1 MAMNQPQPS
10 PQDPDG
16 DGDNDAAGGAADP
29 DQDGTGTG
37 GGADDSGATQD
48 QGQDPGDDA
57 DDADD
62 AQGGGQSDPSG
73 NGADVRPRL
82 IPGSDS
88 DSGDIP
94 ASPQE
99 EQDLQQTVAKAL
111 MMIHGRK
118 SRGPILALLHDPTA
132 TVSQAVG
139 RAAFNILSTISGQ
152 KKAVTSQPLDDDT
165 LHEALGYVVP
175 ELMLVG
181 CTAGLF
187 PFEAPPDDS
196 QTEPG
201 QGNTE
206 YDRQCR
212 LACIEATK
220 LYGESILKSPQGP
233 QRTEQAQNDWAA
245 GIQKD
250 AQSGNL
256 DPRLKQQLSSM
267 QSQGQLA
274 GGAPNTPTQATGAP
288 APAAAA
294 AGGQQ

>member
-1 MAMNQPQPS
+1 MASQ
-10 PQDPDG
+10 QDPDA
-16 DGDNDAAGGAADP
+16 DGDEDAAGGAADP
-29 DQDGTGTG
+29 DQDGAGAQGDADTDPGG
-37 GGADDSGATQD
+37 GGAGGDADEG
-48 QGQDPGDDA
+48 QGQD
-57 DDADD
+57 
-62 AQGGGQSDPSG
+62 GGGQGDPSG
-73 NGADVRPRL
+73 DGSDVRPRL
-82 IPGSDS
+82 IPGTDA

-99 EQDLQQTVAKAL
+99 DQDLQQTVAKAL

-118 SRGPILALLHDPTA
+118 SRAAILTLLHNPNG
-132 TVSQAVG
+132 TVAQVVG
-139 RAAFNILSTISGQ
+139 RAAFNILSTIAGQ
-152 KKAVTSQPLDDDT
+152 KKAVTNQPLDDDT

-181 CTAGLF
+181 CTAGIF
-187 PFEAPPDDS
+187 PFEPPPDNSPMD
-196 QTEPG
+196 PG